1 LHRWTCKIVEIDYTN
16 DVKADIL
23 ERSVKYSLIIN
34 IVNDGLK
41 VVLGVNFPHFHR
53 KLIHSD
59 KIDTK
64 YDDKAEHILNE
75 NWMYVNTG
83 IRLGSESLKSELSVL

>member
-1 LHRWTCKIVEIDYTN
+1 MYRWTCKIVEIDYTD

-41 VVLGVNFPHFHR
+41 VVFGINFPHFHR
-53 KLIHSD
+53 KLIHSY

-64 YDDKAEHILNE
+64 YDDKGEHILNE
-75 NWMYVNTG
+75 NWLYVNTG
-83 IRLGSESLKSELSVL
+83 IRLRPESLKSELSGL